1 MKCALHASV
10 DMLIWKMAFYLS
22 EKTVTILKKK
32 RNQCQNTKPKNIRSY
47 WSLWSGNDK
56 TGN

>member
-1 MKCALHASV
+1 LYAEAPRHWILYGKPGNYMKCALHASV

-32 RNQCQNTKPKNIRSY
+32 KSIAKY
-47 WSLWSGNDK
+47 
-56 TGN
+56 